1 MNHRDSWWSCSTPH
15 KTGGDAVRLLMG
27 LRGLSILL
35 ADPIHPGASC
45 QTLWTS
51 DTRTCPCPKYW
62 NPDSSPQTQRKENDS
77 SRLFCDLISNSH
89 LQSQFYFCISTFTMK
104 KSTGFLF
111 LHLIFFFFWP
121 HGSWNLS
128 SPTKDQTRAHSHE
141 SEESL
146 PLDHQG
152 VPCSS
157 LSLLNEKVLFA
168 RLILRVIH
176 AHSRKFGKLVW

>member
-15 KTGGDAVRLLMG
+15 KTGGDTVRLLMG

-111 LHLIFFFFWP
+111 LHLIIYFFFGHMARGILVP
-121 HGSWNLS
+121 QPRIKPR
-128 SPTKDQTRAHSHE
+128 PTVMKVRRLYHWTTREFPAVHFLCLTKRCCLH
-141 SEESL
+141 
-146 PLDHQG
+146 
-152 VPCSS
+152 
-157 LSLLNEKVLFA
+157 
-168 RLILRVIH
+168 
-176 AHSRKFGKLVW
+176 VWF